1 MGTVPLILD
10 EFFFIKEFCSIEKMI
25 ELIFLGTGGSV
36 ATCERDNTS
45 FLIRLDQKIVLVD
58 CPGSLVQ
65 KIKKLNLNPFE
76 VNSILV
82 THIHP
87 DHIYGL
93 PSFIHSLMLYEGRIR
108 ILGSEETIHFCRKL
122 LDLFEL
128 QDKEIKIRVD
138 FIPLEP
144 GVNFQ
149 LSDSLEVTS
158 LRVSHSESSLAYNFR
173 FKEGKKELIYSGD
186 TSPNPFL
193 FQEAEG
199 KDYLIHDCS
208 APSRFFI
215 QYPSLSTMHT
225 HSLELG
231 KISQKAG
238 VKCLIPCHFFGEVEF
253 SLSEIEGEIRRNYK
267 GRLIIPKDFERI
279 KL

>member
-1 MGTVPLILD
+1 
-10 EFFFIKEFCSIEKMI
+10 MI

-45 FLIRLDQKIVLVD
+45 FVIRLDQKIVLVD

-65 KIKKLNLNPFE
+65 KLKKLSLDPFE

-82 THIHP
+82 SHVHP

-93 PSFIHSLMLYEGRIR
+93 PSFIHSLMLKEGLIR
-108 ILGSEETIHFCRKL
+108 ILGSKETILFCRRL

-128 QDKEIKIRVD
+128 QDKSIKIRVD

-144 GVNFQ
+144 GKNFQ
-149 LSDSLEVTS
+149 LSDSLEVICLQVT
-158 LRVSHSESSLAYNFR
+158 HSKPSLAFL
-173 FKEGKKELIYSGD
+173 FHLEEGQKELIYSGD
-186 TSPNPFL
+186 TAPHPSL
-193 FQEAEG
+193 FQEAKG
-199 KDYLIHDCS
+199 IDYLIHDCS

-215 QYPSLSTMHT
+215 QYPSLQTMHT
-225 HSLELG
+225 NSLELG
-231 KISQKAG
+231 KLSQKAG

-253 SLSEIEGEIRRNYK
+253 SLSEIEEEIRQSYK
-267 GRLIIPKDFERI
+267 GRLIIPRDFEKI
-279 KL
+279 EL